1 METIVW
7 KDKKRTF
14 LGLPLSFTTYKLT
27 EDKLLIE
34 TGFLSKKE
42 EEIRLWRI
50 LDITL
55 MRPFGQR
62 LFGLGTIHLCTADK
76 STPEIDILKIK
87 KSKEIKKLL
96 SDMVEEE
103 RDKKRI
109 SAREFMESGD
119 GLDHDCDGDH
129 N

>member
-1 METIVW
+1 MEEFVW

-27 EDKLLIE
+27 EEKLLIE
-34 TGFLSKKE
+34 TGVFSKKE

-50 LDITL
+50 LDLTL
-55 MRPFGQR
+55 VRPFGQR
-62 LFGLGTIHLCTADK
+62 IFGLGTIHLCTADK

-87 KSKEIKKLL
+87 RSKKVKQLL
-96 SDMVEEE
+96 SDMVEAE

-109 SAREFMESGD
+109 SAREFMESDD
-119 GLDHDCDGDH
+119 GSFHDCDDH

>member
-1 METIVW
+1 MEEFIW
-7 KDKKRTF
+7 KDKKRTIF
-14 LGLPLSFTTYKLT
+14 GLPLSFTTYKLT

-34 TGFLSKKE
+34 TGLFSKKE

-50 LDITL
+50 LDLTL

-62 LFGLGTIHLCTADK
+62 LFGVGTIHLCTADK

-87 KSKEIKKLL
+87 KSKEVKKLL
-96 SDMVEEE
+96 SDMVEEQ

-109 SAREFMESGD
+109 SAREFMESD
-119 GLDHDCDGDH
+119 DSLDHDC